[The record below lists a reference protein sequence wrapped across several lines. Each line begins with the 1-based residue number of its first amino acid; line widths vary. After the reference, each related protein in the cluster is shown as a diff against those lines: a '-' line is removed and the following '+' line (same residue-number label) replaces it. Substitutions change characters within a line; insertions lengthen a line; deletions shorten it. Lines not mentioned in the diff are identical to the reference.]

1 MIGNAARRSR
11 ELFDS
16 GYYCAESVLLAIAEE
31 KGIQSVLIPRIATG
45 FCSGIARTCGQCGA
59 VSGGIMSLN
68 ILTGRDTAEEPVDEN
83 YAIVRKLMDMFENKF
98 GSINCKQLTGCDLS
112 TEEGLEAFRKG
123 NLVEQCKDYT
133 EETTRMALLLME
145 EYL

>member
-1 MIGNAARRSR
+1 
-11 ELFDS
+11 
-16 GYYCAESVLLAIAEE
+16 
-31 KGIQSVLIPRIATG
+31 
-45 FCSGIARTCGQCGA
+45 
-59 VSGGIMSLN
+59 MSLN
-68 ILTGRDTAEEPVDEN
+68 ILTGRDTAEESVDEN
-83 YAIVRKLMDMFENKF
+83 YATVRKLMDMFENKF